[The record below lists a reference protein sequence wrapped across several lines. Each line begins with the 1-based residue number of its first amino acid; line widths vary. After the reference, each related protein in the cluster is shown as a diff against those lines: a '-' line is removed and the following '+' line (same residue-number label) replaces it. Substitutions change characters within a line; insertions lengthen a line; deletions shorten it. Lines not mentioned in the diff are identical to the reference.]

1 MVGGN
6 AAKSSLMMLGGVSF
20 SFGLVYSTR
29 RVLGRGV
36 NRVKLEVCVARVDE
50 IVPGSGLYEAQAVGS
65 NPALF
70 AVQDRVSV
78 AVHEDKGLVNV
89 VVSLFP
95 YLPTGWDAHQD
106 DLTVATCHY
115 LLAKE
120 RVLSCKV
127 CYIPVEVGH
136 CVSPF
141 HHTTIDNL
149 CDLNVRHLG
158 WLRLHLSR

>member
-1 MVGGN
+1 
-6 AAKSSLMMLGGVSF
+6 MMLGGVSF

-29 RVLGRGV
+29 CVLGRSV
-36 NRVKLEVCVARVDE
+36 NRVKLEVSVARVDE
-50 IVPGSGLYEAQAVGS
+50 IMPGSGWYEAQAVGA

-78 AVHEDKGLVNV
+78 TVHEDKGLVNV

-95 YLPTGWDAHQD
+95 YLSTGWAAHQD

-120 RVLSCKV
+120 LVLSCKV

-141 HHTTIDNL
+141 HHTSIDNL